1 MTLPRFRFT
10 WPVAP
15 ALCVFFGVCL
25 LAQDNTIAPTESQIT
40 EFWRATRRQLAA
52 EPMEA
57 VVEPLK
63 DPLPYK
69 KFRVTLRG
77 LDGVRFRAY
86 LAVPVRGE
94 SPAPPLPAIITAP
107 GYGGSQQGV
116 MLDECQRGYVIL
128 QVFPRSQG
136 ISEDLWKIDGAEKLT
151 SGISYPKGYYYQG
164 AYADMIRGIDFLVS
178 RPEVDPERIAIM
190 GTSQGGGIALAVA
203 ALDSRIRAVAAHLP
217 FCAACAR
224 RRQSPVRWSIPCS
237 TKRTPIARQPGTRS
251 TTSIRCVSR
260 GTFAFPNVGER
271 GRERPNV
278 SGSHHSI
285 GIRLRDGHQVSGL
298 VSRPFAY
305 FVSVVLQVEL
315 DMDGPV
321 SDSLRVARPIG
332 WIT

>member
-151 SGISYPKGYYYQG
+151 SGISHPKGYYYQG

-178 RPEVDPERIAIM
+178 RPEVDPKRIAIM

-217 FCAACAR
+217 CLCGMREAA
-224 RRQSPVRWSIPCS
+224 SIP
-237 TKRTPIARQPGTRS
+237 
-251 TTSIRCVSR
+251 
-260 GTFAFPNVGER
+260 
-271 GRERPNV
+271 
-278 SGSHHSI
+278 GSLVNTLLNKADANRAAAWNTLDYFDPL
-285 GIRLRDGHQVSGL
+285 RLAGNLRVPVL
-298 VSRPFAY
+298 VSAGGKDRTCPAPTIR
-305 FVSVVLQVEL
+305 SVFDSVMAIKSLAWYPDL
-315 DMDGPV
+315 PHTSSASFYTLSWTWMD
-321 SDSLRVARPIG
+321 LYLTR
-332 WIT
+332 

>member
-1 MTLPRFRFT
+1 MTLHRFRFT

-15 ALCVFFGVCL
+15 ALCVFFGACL
-25 LAQDNTIAPTESQIT
+25 LAPDNTIAPTESQIT
-40 EFWRATRRQLAA
+40 EFWRATRQQLAA

-94 SPAPPLPAIITAP
+94 SPAPPLPTIITAP

-136 ISEDLWKIDGAEKLT
+136 ISEDLWKIDGPEKLT
-151 SGISYPKGYYYQG
+151 SNISRPQGYYYQG

-178 RPEVDPERIAIM
+178 RPEVDPKRIAIM

-203 ALDSRIRAVAAHLP
+203 ALDPRIRAVVAHVPCLCGMREAA
-217 FCAACAR
+217 
-224 RRQSPVRWSIPCS
+224 SIP
-237 TKRTPIARQPGTRS
+237 
-251 TTSIRCVSR
+251 
-260 GTFAFPNVGER
+260 
-271 GRERPNV
+271 
-278 SGSHHSI
+278 GSLVNTLLNKADANRASAWNTLDYFDPL
-285 GIRLRDGHQVSGL
+285 RLAGNLHVPML
-298 VSRPFAY
+298 VSAGGKDRTCPAPTIR
-305 FVSVVLQVEL
+305 SVFDSVTAIKSLAWYPDL
-315 DMDGPV
+315 PHTSSASFYTLSWTWMD
-321 SDSLRVARPIG
+321 LYLTR
-332 WIT
+332 